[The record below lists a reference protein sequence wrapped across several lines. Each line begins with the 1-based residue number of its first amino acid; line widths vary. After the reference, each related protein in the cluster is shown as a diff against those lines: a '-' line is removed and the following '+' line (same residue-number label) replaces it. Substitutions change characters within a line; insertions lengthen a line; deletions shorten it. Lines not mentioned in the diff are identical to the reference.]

1 MKLLKRI
8 RFLGKLLLVFLLVGI
23 FSIWGINRYVC
34 KVGESFL
41 TQTPQT
47 ADAVIVLG
55 ASVYGNTVSQILA
68 DRLNQA
74 YWVYQEGYAPKII
87 VSGDHGS
94 KDYNEV
100 KAMRDYLTAKGV
112 PVEDIFMDH
121 AGFSTYDT
129 IYRAKEIFQVERAI
143 VVSQRDHLIR
153 ALYIAHRLDMP
164 AQGISSGSYPP
175 GEATVQKVREPLAR
189 VKAFLQCE
197 ILHPEPEFLG
207 EPIPVSTTDG
217 RVTEG

>member
-1 MKLLKRI
+1 MKLFKRI
-8 RFLGKLLLVFLLVGI
+8 RILGKILFIFLLVGI
-23 FSIWGINRYVC
+23 FSILGINQYVL
-34 KVGESFL
+34 KVGESFF
-41 TQTPQT
+41 TQTPQS

-55 ASVYGNTVSQILA
+55 ASVYGNTVSRILA

-74 YWVYQEGYAPKII
+74 YEVYQNGYAPKII

-129 IYRAKEIFQVERAI
+129 IYRAKEIFQVEQAI

-153 ALYIAHRLDMP
+153 ALYIANKL
-164 AQGISSGSYPP
+164 ALSAEGISSGSYPS
-175 GEATVQKVREPLAR
+175 GEAAVQKVRELFAR

-207 EPIPVSTTDG
+207 DPIPVSIMDG